1 MKKLVGTTAW
11 WASLLLTFLGVASIL
26 VKVISTRKLPFSFV
40 VTLSYGIIT
49 IMALLLSRNRL
60 SLKSKVAGV
69 LDRVVSVPAPLVYM
83 MALVQTRVRRQS
95 DLLQ

>member
-1 MKKLVGTTAW
+1 MKKFVATTAW

-40 VTLSYGIIT
+40 VTLSYGTIT

-60 SLKSKVAGV
+60 SVKSKVAAV
-69 LDRVVSVPAPLVYM
+69 LDRVVSVPPPLVYM
-83 MALVQTRVRRQS
+83 MAVVQTRIRQKPEM
-95 DLLQ
+95 LH